1 MKHSSPLPAQPPL
14 LATYVTTA
22 SPPSWHDFRQQERA
36 AYDEL
41 CIELNIRQRGLCAF
55 CELNFVTTAQ
65 TPAREVEHWRPK
77 SLDVPPSVVYTF
89 GIDNLQLGCLGG
101 SQRHPVA
108 DVDRTGDPPPGP
120 NRSCGAWKGNA
131 NPDDGVSGILPYRPQ
146 EIPESPAMFSVD
158 TDGLL
163 RPIPNCAEFNLNS
176 DRLWATIDF
185 LGLNCTR
192 LKLARKKIRDSLDAA
207 LTEYLEIEIESGAE
221 ADSDKQFSSALLK
234 LVQDT
239 APDRAENLPQF
250 ITTIRAFFGHAF
262 DNVLFP
268 AAGWATGP

>member
-1 MKHSSPLPAQPPL
+1 
-14 LATYVTTA
+14 
-22 SPPSWHDFRQQERA
+22 
-36 AYDEL
+36 
-41 CIELNIRQRGLCAF
+41 
-55 CELNFVTTAQ
+55 
-65 TPAREVEHWRPK
+65 
-77 SLDVPPSVVYTF
+77 
-89 GIDNLQLGCLGG
+89 
-101 SQRHPVA
+101 
-108 DVDRTGDPPPGP
+108 
-120 NRSCGAWKGNA
+120 
-131 NPDDGVSGILPYRPQ
+131 
-146 EIPESPAMFSVD
+146 MFSVD

-176 DRLWATIDF
+176 ARLWATIDF

-207 LTEYLEIEIESGAE
+207 LTEYLEIEIEAGAE

-234 LVQDT
+234 LAQDT

-250 ITTIRAFFGHAF
+250 ITTIRAFFGYAF